1 MPVTCEHCGK
11 VFAGNEQLNRHQ
23 KSFKCVHVQQTNTLR
38 RKENE
43 IGELKAAI
51 EEYKINIDSL
61 KLEKEQLNTTN
72 NCLAASLESSRS
84 ENLRLEKLLEKS
96 MSRPTSTTVVHGT
109 NQTTNKVTN
118 GIENFMN
125 MMQPITIDHL
135 EDQAQFLQ
143 REHIEQGAEGYARYA
158 LEYPLK
164 NRVVCTDFSR
174 RKVQYK
180 SDSGELI
187 QDPEMNNLSQELFK
201 AIRDRNETLINEYI
215 GHVVK
220 HNPSGGIV
228 SSEIIMDLL
237 KLKEEVSKLSQGEKS
252 DLGPSIVK
260 SICGKVT
267 SANLTRQLKLT
278 SDSG

>member
-1 MPVTCEHCGK
+1 MPVTCEHCSK

-23 KSFKCVHVQQTNTLR
+23 KSFKCVHAQQTNTLR
-38 RKENE
+38 HKEVE
-43 IGELKAAI
+43 IEELKAVI
-51 EEYKINIDSL
+51 ERYKRDIVGIKS
-61 KLEKEQLNTTN
+61 EKEKLSTAN
-72 NCLAASLESSRS
+72 NCLITSLESSRS
-84 ENLRLEKLLEKS
+84 ENSRLEKLLEKS
-96 MSRPTSTTVVHGT
+96 MSIPTSTTVVHGT

-118 GIENFMN
+118 GIENFMS
-125 MMQPITIDHL
+125 MMQPITTDHL

-174 RKVQYK
+174 RKVQYR

-215 GHVVK
+215 SHVVK
-220 HNPSGGIV
+220 HNPSGGDV

-267 SANLTRQLKLT
+267 SANLSKQLKLT
-278 SDSG
+278 SE